1 MIRWGGDTD
10 DNGTPCPTKDG
21 TEVGTEAASSSK
33 GGNES
38 TTPMVE
44 KIGKIEKLIIEGKAT
59 LVDGDGK
66 PLKKVDSSGNPFSK
80 VGNVVVSDSEDEVDE
95 VVSYGGGQDYEAD
108 FDGYDYDDFESQIY
122 DLPGSLKSF
131 NDMGVKL
138 QGRRK

>member
-1 MIRWGGDTD
+1 
-10 DNGTPCPTKDG
+10 
-21 TEVGTEAASSSK
+21 
-33 GGNES
+33 
-38 TTPMVE
+38 MVE

-80 VGNVVVSDSEDEVDE
+80 VGNVVVSDLEDEVDD
-95 VVSYGGGQDYEAD
+95 VVSYGAD